1 MEGETRQDY
10 RSKATLQWHERALS
24 CALKQPQVFRRIFEM
39 LVIRWFSTW
48 TQVFRVGKIK
58 GARWGW
64 ERNVS
69 SLDIY
74 LVFADCNQQGSACNK
89 NKPPAGCKTA
99 SQIPTHCSLQL
110 SLCSSH
116 WFTCIMVQ
124 KSHAHRYN
132 LLVGYEIYVNAITT
146 PPSSPPPYASSGL
159 CVATCTSCANFKQSM
174 TIGQYAT
181 RKRSR
186 V

>member
-1 MEGETRQDY
+1 M
-10 RSKATLQWHERALS
+10 
-24 CALKQPQVFRRIFEM
+24 
-39 LVIRWFSTW
+39 
-48 TQVFRVGKIK
+48 GKIK

-89 NKPPAGCKTA
+89 YKPPAGCKTA